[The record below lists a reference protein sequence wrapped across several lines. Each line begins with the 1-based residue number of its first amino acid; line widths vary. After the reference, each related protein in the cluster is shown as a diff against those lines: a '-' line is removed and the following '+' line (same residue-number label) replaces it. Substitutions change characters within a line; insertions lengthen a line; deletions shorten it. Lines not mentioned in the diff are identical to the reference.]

1 MQKNKGFTIFELV
14 IVMLIL
20 AIMSVSVF
28 ISIGFLRGIKLT
40 SAAEKLAADIRF
52 TQSQALSKVLWEGIS
67 FEVTPTNKYYVYQT
81 NGTISTPETDPAD
94 FRNSLIINLN
104 DKFGV
109 TINSVTFQG
118 GGTRVVFNG
127 LGKPYSDYN
136 GTLFTSDGTIVLG
149 LGTLTR
155 TITITKNTGKVTIQ

>member
-1 MQKNKGFTIFELV
+1 MELV
-14 IVMLIL
+14 MVVVIL
-20 AIMSVSVF
+20 GIMSVSIF
-28 ISIGFLRGIKLT
+28 ISIGFIRGIRIT

-52 TQSQALSKVLWEGIS
+52 TKSQAMSKVLWEGIS
-67 FEVTPTNKYYVYQT
+67 FEVTPTNKYYIYQT
-81 NGTISTPETDPAD
+81 NGTISTAETDPAD

-109 TINSVTFQG
+109 TINSVSFQG
-118 GGTRVVFNG
+118 GGNRVVFNG

-136 GTLFTSDGTIVLG
+136 GTLFTQDSTIVLG

-155 TITITKNTGKVTIQ
+155 TVTITKNTGRVTIQ